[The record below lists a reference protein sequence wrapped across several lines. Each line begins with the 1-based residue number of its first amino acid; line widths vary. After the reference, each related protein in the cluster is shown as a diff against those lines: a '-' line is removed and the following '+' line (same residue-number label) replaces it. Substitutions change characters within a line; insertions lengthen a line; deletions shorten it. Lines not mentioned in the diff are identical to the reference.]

1 MTALILLF
9 ALGIWILLTLATS
22 LWGRKWMRRAF
33 PQKKWA
39 GSAGAFAGFM
49 LLMGGW
55 WVYWSIEYIR
65 VRAYAHEMCQRAG
78 IKIYVTPEE
87 WKRRNELSKNFK
99 LNQVAKYILSD
110 NGNIVFQNR
119 EYTFSYDLSSKISM
133 YSFQGKKK
141 NYTTVLYRIFYDKED
156 KVILASTESITTKYG
171 YSSSLSFK
179 PWIDSIPQCNNYYF
193 NVIEKYSPPK
203 ILFR

>member
-1 MTALILLF
+1 
-9 ALGIWILLTLATS
+9 
-22 LWGRKWMRRAF
+22 
-33 PQKKWA
+33 
-39 GSAGAFAGFM
+39 
-49 LLMGGW
+49 
-55 WVYWSIEYIR
+55 
-65 VRAYAHEMCQRAG
+65 
-78 IKIYVTPEE
+78 
-87 WKRRNELSKNFK
+87 
-99 LNQVAKYILSD
+99 
-110 NGNIVFQNR
+110 
-119 EYTFSYDLSSKISM
+119 M